1 MNIMK
6 KTALIT
12 GGTGG
17 IGGACV
23 KVLHDLGWEIYAPV
37 RNIKTAQG
45 LLSIPGIHVEEV
57 DFTDQT
63 KINNYCL
70 NLTAS
75 VPELSLTVLAAGG
88 RGPNKEFHDADFPG
102 NTPEEKLENAIAGHW
117 EASVETKRR
126 LLDGLIGSFGASL
139 KRTFLVALGSHIS
152 THPFEQAV
160 EWGEIA
166 YYKSM
171 VGVDTTVISVAPF
184 FENFL
189 VDKPALVRTGLTQ
202 DSLKFAL
209 DDPTREKKEPL
220 DYALELL
227 KKTGRI

>member
-23 KVLHDLGWEIYAPV
+23 KILHDLGWEIYAPV
-37 RNIKTAQG
+37 RNIKTAQD
-45 LLSIPGIHVEEV
+45 LLTMPGVHVEEV
-57 DFTDQT
+57 DFTDQA
-63 KINNYCL
+63 KINTYCL
-70 NLTAS
+70 NLTTS
-75 VPELSLTVLAAGG
+75 ISELSLVVLAAGG
-88 RGPNKEFHDADFPG
+88 RGPNKEFFDANFPG
-102 NTPEEKLENAIAGHW
+102 DSTEEKLENAIAGHW

-126 LLDGLIGSFGASL
+126 LLDGLIGSFGTSL
-139 KRTFLVALGSHIS
+139 KCTFLVALGSSIS
-152 THPFEQAV
+152 TLPFEQAV

-171 VGVDTTVISVAPF
+171 VGVDNTVTAVSPF

-189 VDKPALVRTGLTQ
+189 VDKPGLVRTGLTK

-209 DDPTREKKEPL
+209 DDPLREKKEPL
-220 DYALELL
+220 DYGLELL

>member
-1 MNIMK
+1 MK

-23 KVLHDLGWEIYAPV
+23 KILHGLGWEVYVPV
-37 RNIKTAQG
+37 RNMKTAQA
-45 LLSIPGIHVEEV
+45 LLSMSGVHVEEV

-63 KINNYCL
+63 KINTYCL
-70 NLTAS
+70 NLTTLI
-75 VPELSLTVLAAGG
+75 PELSLIVLAAGG
-88 RGPNKEFHDADFPG
+88 RGPNKEFFDADFPG
-102 NTPEEKLENAIAGHW
+102 NTPEEKLERANADHW

-139 KRTFLVALGSHIS
+139 KRTFLVAVGSHIS
-152 THPFEQAV
+152 TYPFEQAV
-160 EWGEIA
+160 EWGEIG

-171 VGVDTTVISVAPF
+171 VGVDTEITKISSL

-189 VDKPALVRTGLTQ
+189 VDKPALIRTGLTQ

-209 DDPTREKKEPL
+209 DDPSREKKEPL
-220 DYALELL
+220 DYSFELL